1 MGIWDWGRN
10 GATNEKAVHAGQR
23 YPRTNEEWK
32 SYYTLRD
39 DAYKVDPYTIG
50 EINGLGLFRELD
62 LEGNVIAETRRLT
75 RDVNYVV
82 NRNAEA
88 LAPADLTFEVED
100 DDERTDEEIRAIWR
114 RSKVDVNAGAWA
126 RQCAAMGTIAFEAV
140 RTNAAPPYNSRVVG
154 YDPRHIEDMEYDA
167 YGDLVR
173 LVIHIANVRGAAKVT
188 RTGILDRD
196 QAGTTYTRVLTRD
209 RIDVYRDGEH
219 VPDESGDHGLGV
231 VPAVVVPFLPYHEP
245 GRGLWAAQ
253 GLDFP
258 LALVDSLMTQIQAV
272 GNRHG
277 NPILVPI
284 GVRLEGGTDVGRL
297 GRVLE
302 GVQVGGSVT
311 YTEATLT
318 GLSTLLDAAQA
329 AREMAR
335 ETLPE
340 FLFTDAGAS
349 SSGSALN
356 FRAASFVAKV
366 QSVRKSWYRM
376 FSDVLEMAWRLDNN
390 TAWDDSTDLVTVKAG
405 PVLPIDTAG
414 ELKKLTDT
422 MDAGGML
429 MIDFVKGLQRI
440 GLVPPDADA
449 ETYAAQVEAEQEAR
463 TATVLAAAGGIATD
477 LTPTFE
483 VNPDD
488 GEA

>member
-1 MGIWDWGRN
+1 MGIFGRF
-10 GATNEKAVHAGQR
+10 GGVTRKEEAVHAGQR
-23 YPRTNEEWK
+23 YPRSSEEWK
-32 SYYTLRD
+32 TYYTLRD
-39 DAYKVDPYTIG
+39 DAYKVDPYTIN
-50 EINGLGLFRELD
+50 EIKGLGLFRELD

-88 LAPADLTFEVED
+88 LAPADLTYEVED
-100 DDERTDEEIRAIWR
+100 DNEQTAQEVGAIWR
-114 RSKVDVNAGAWA
+114 RSKVDTNVGSWA
-126 RQCAAMGTIAFEAV
+126 RQCAAMGTIVLEAV
-140 RTNAAPPYNSRVVG
+140 RVNPSPPYQSRVVQ
-154 YDPRHIEDMEYDA
+154 YDPRHIEDMEFDS

-173 LVIHIANVRGAAKVT
+173 LVIHIAHVQGPAVVT
-188 RTGILDRD
+188 NTGILDRN

-209 RIDVYRDGEH
+209 RIDVYRDGALSE
-219 VPDESGDHGLGV
+219 DESGDHGLGV

-253 GLDFP
+253 GLDYP

-277 NPILVPI
+277 NPILVPTGI
-284 GVRLEGGTDVGRL
+284 RLEGGTDAGRL

-302 GVQVGGSVT
+302 GVPVGGSVT

-366 QSVRKSWYRM
+366 RSVRKSWYRM
-376 FSDVLEMAWRLDNN
+376 FADALEMAWRLDNN
-390 TAWDDSTDLVTVKAG
+390 TAWDDTTDIVTVVAG
-405 PVLPIDTAG
+405 PVLPVDTAG
-414 ELKKLTDT
+414 ELKTLTDT

-429 MIDFVKGLQRI
+429 MVDFVKGLQRVGI
-440 GLVPPDADA
+440 IPADADPEA
-449 ETYAAQVEAEQEAR
+449 YAAQVEAEQEAR
-463 TATVLAAAGGIATD
+463 TATVLAAAAGVAGQA
-477 LTPTFE
+477 TPTFE
-483 VNPDD
+483 VNPDAD
-488 GEA
+488 VE